1 MFSIKRLFPA
11 LAVAGTCAFLYRD
24 VVAKLVRDWMT
35 DDNYS
40 HGFFVL
46 PLALYFA
53 WQRREEIAAAPLR
66 PSFAGLLVIG
76 GSLATLVAGT
86 LGAELFLT
94 RLSLVGVTV
103 GTVLFVCGWTHLRLL
118 AFPLAFLL
126 LMIPLPAIIF
136 NKIAF
141 PLQLVAS
148 SFGEQALQTLGVPVL
163 REGNV
168 IILSHTSLEVVEAC
182 SGIRSLLSLLT
193 MGIVYGHF
201 SDSRPAVTAV
211 LAAATVPIAIL
222 TNAIRVAGTG
232 FAAQQYGPEVAD
244 GFLHTF
250 SGWLMFVAAFA
261 ILIVVQQAVS
271 RATSVLSPAPKTMRV
286 GWEAS

>member
-1 MFSIKRLFPA
+1 MLTNKRVLPA
-11 LAVAGTCAFLYRD
+11 LAAAGTCAFLYRD
-24 VVAKLVRDWMT
+24 VIVKLVHDWTT

-40 HGFFVL
+40 HGVFVV

-53 WQRREEIAAAPLR
+53 WERRAEIARTGAR
-66 PSFAGLLVIG
+66 PTILGLFVIAGA
-76 GSLATLVAGT
+76 LATLVAGV

-94 RLSLVGVTV
+94 RISLLGVV
-103 GTVLFVCGWTHLRLL
+103 AGTVLFVFGWTHLRLL

-126 LMIPLPAIIF
+126 LMIPLPTIIF
-136 NKIAF
+136 NQIAF
-141 PLQLVAS
+141 PLQLTAS
-148 SFGEQALQTLGVPVL
+148 SFGEQALHALRVPVL

-168 IILSHTSLEVVEAC
+168 IILPHTSLEVAEAC

-193 MGIVYGHF
+193 LGIVYGHF
-201 SDSRPAVTAV
+201 SDPRPGVRVV

-232 FAAQQYGPEVAD
+232 LAAQRFGPEVAD

-250 SGWLMFVAAFA
+250 SGWLVFVAAFA
-261 ILIVVQQAVS
+261 ILVVLQIVVS
-271 RATSVLSPAPKTMRV
+271 RAASLISPPAGAMRV
-286 GWEAS
+286 RWEAS

>member
-1 MFSIKRLFPA
+1 MFASWRWASA
-11 LAVAGTCAFLYRD
+11 LAAAGTFAFLYRD
-24 VVAKLVRDWMT
+24 VVSKLVHDWAT

-53 WQRREEIAAAPLR
+53 WRRRDELVKAPMR
-66 PSFAGLLVIG
+66 PSMFGLAIIG
-76 GSLATLVAGT
+76 GSLVTLIAGT

-94 RLSLVGVTV
+94 RISLVGVAA
-103 GTVLFVCGWTHLRLL
+103 GMVLFACGWTHLRLL

-126 LMIPLPAIIF
+126 LMIPLPAIVF
-136 NKIAF
+136 NKIAL
-141 PLQLVAS
+141 PLQLIAS
-148 SFGEQALQTLGVPVL
+148 SFGERALQILGVPVL

-193 MGIVYGHF
+193 MGIVYGYF
-201 SDSRPAVTAV
+201 SDPRPAVTAV
-211 LAAATVPIAIL
+211 LAAATVPIAIF
-222 TNAIRVAGTG
+222 TNAVRVAGTG
-232 FAAQQYGPEVAD
+232 FAAQRFGPGVAD

-261 ILIVVQQAVS
+261 ILIVLQIVIS
-271 RATSVLSPAPKTMRV
+271 RAASLVSAPRGAMRV
-286 GWEAS
+286 RWEAS

>member
-1 MFSIKRLFPA
+1 MNKRVLSA
-11 LAVAGTCAFLYRD
+11 LAAAGTCAFLYRD
-24 VVAKLVRDWMT
+24 VVVKLVHDWAT

-53 WQRREEIAAAPLR
+53 WQRRAEIARASAR
-66 PSFAGLLVIG
+66 PTMLGLFVIAGA
-76 GSLATLVAGT
+76 LATLMAGV

-94 RLSLVGVTV
+94 RISLLGVV
-103 GTVLFVCGWTHLRLL
+103 AGTVLFVFGWTHLKLL

-148 SFGEQALQTLGVPVL
+148 AFGEQALQVLRVPVL

-168 IILSHTSLEVVEAC
+168 IILAHISLEVVEAC

-193 MGIVYGHF
+193 LGIVYGHF
-201 SDSRPAVTAV
+201 TDPRPGVRVLLAV
-211 LAAATVPIAIL
+211 ATVPIAIL

-232 FAAQQYGPEVAD
+232 FAAQQFGPGVAD

-250 SGWLMFVAAFA
+250 SGWLMFLAAFA
-261 ILIVVQQAVS
+261 ILAVVQIVVS
-271 RATSVLSPAPKTMRV
+271 RAASVIRPPV
-286 GWEAS
+286 GAMGVRWEAS

>member
-1 MFSIKRLFPA
+1 MNRRVLSA
-11 LAVAGTCAFLYRD
+11 LVAAGACTFLYRD
-24 VVAKLVRDWMT
+24 VVARLIHDWMT

-40 HGFFVL
+40 HGVFVV

-53 WQRREEIAAAPLR
+53 WERRAAVARASVNPTLL
-66 PSFAGLLVIG
+66 GLVVLV
-76 GSLATLVAGT
+76 GSLVTLIAGT

-94 RLSLVGVTV
+94 RISLVGVLA
-103 GTVLFVCGWTHLRLL
+103 GTVLFVYGWKHLRLL

-141 PLQLVAS
+141 PLQLMAS
-148 SFGEQALQTLGVPVL
+148 SFGEQALRGLSVPVL

-168 IILSHTSLEVVEAC
+168 IILAHTSLEVVEAC

-193 MGIVYGHF
+193 LGIVYGHF
-201 SDSRPAVTAV
+201 SDPRPGVRVV

-232 FAAQQYGPEVAD
+232 FAAQQFGPGVAD

-250 SGWLMFVAAFA
+250 SGWLMFIAAFA
-261 ILIVVQQAVS
+261 ILIVVQFVVS
-271 RATSVLSPAPKTMRV
+271 YAASMIRPTARAMRV
-286 GWEAS
+286 GWEPS